1 MFQKNCH
8 DVVSC
13 DDFVDGRGLIY
24 DVALAH
30 DAHYLWEGQ
39 EVGVV
44 IGMLVVHAVST

>member
-13 DDFVDGRGLIY
+13 DDGRGLIY

-44 IGMLVVHAVST
+44 IGMLVVHVVST